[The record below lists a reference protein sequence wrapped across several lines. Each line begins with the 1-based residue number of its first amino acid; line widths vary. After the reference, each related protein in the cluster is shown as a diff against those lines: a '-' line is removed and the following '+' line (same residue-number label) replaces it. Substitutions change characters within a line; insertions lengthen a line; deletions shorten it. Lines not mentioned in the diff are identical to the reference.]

1 MWLQIHLMMVW
12 SIEVL
17 NEVEENDL
25 NDLPLD
31 QVIAQSVAKRKLILL

>member
-31 QVIAQSVAKRKLILL
+31 QVIAQSVAERKLILL